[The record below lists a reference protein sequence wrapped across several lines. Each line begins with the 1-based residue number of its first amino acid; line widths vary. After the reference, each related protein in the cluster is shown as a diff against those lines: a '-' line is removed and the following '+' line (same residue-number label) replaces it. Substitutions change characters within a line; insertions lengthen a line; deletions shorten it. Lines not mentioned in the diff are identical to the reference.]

1 MLFSVSQNDGTDF
14 LKNAITYGQTEG
26 FASELW
32 RGDDV
37 SIGFFRYCAVEN
49 KTTLEMTL
57 TFLVCNECKTQTK
70 MMVSILNEK
79 LLCTMAHSARSF
91 KFPFVFLF
99 SA

>member
-37 SIGFFRYCAVEN
+37 SIVFF
-49 KTTLEMTL
+49 
-57 TFLVCNECKTQTK
+57 
-70 MMVSILNEK
+70 
-79 LLCTMAHSARSF
+79 
-91 KFPFVFLF
+91 
-99 SA
+99 